1 MLGALV
7 ENFLQGVNLYLIGM
21 MGAGKSTLGQ
31 VLATQLGYRFFDS
44 DRLIEQLAGQSVSE
58 IFASSG
64 ETEFR
69 QLETQVLAE
78 LSAYTRLVVATG
90 GGIVL
95 KRENWSYL
103 RHGIVVWL
111 DVPIDQLQQRLQADT
126 SRPLLQQGDL
136 TNRLETLLSQRQDLY
151 DQADVRVTYQP
162 GEPLEELAT
171 RVLEMVRQV
180 LKPPQL
186 PPEHNQ
192 N

>member
-1 MLGALV
+1 MLGAIV

-21 MGAGKSTLGQ
+21 MGSGKTTLGQ
-31 VLATQLGYRFFDS
+31 VLANQLGYRFFDTDS
-44 DRLIEQLAGQSVSE
+44 LIEQLAGQPVSE

-64 ETEFR
+64 EAEFR

-90 GGIVL
+90 GGIIL

-111 DVPIDQLQQRLQADT
+111 DVPIEQLQQRLQTDT

-136 TNRLETLLSQRQDLY
+136 TTRLETLLGQRQDLY
-151 DQADVRVTYQP
+151 DQADVRITYQP
-162 GEPLEELAT
+162 GETLEALAT
-171 RVLEMVRQV
+171 RTLAAVQQA
-180 LKPPQL
+180 LKPPQV
-186 PPEHNQ
+186 PPQQDLN
-192 N
+192 